1 MAKEI
6 EKKSFTMADFAKKLN
21 KEYSNNNLVI
31 KSDVVPVY
39 KRLSSGMMGMDY
51 PLYGGLP
58 YGRMMVYAGLE
69 HSGKTTAAC
78 AELAAYQRENPD
90 KVCVYVDVEHSLDLQ
105 FQALMNGID
114 LERLYYISPEGM
126 SGEQI
131 LEMILEL
138 QETDDIGLIVLDSI
152 PALVPQ
158 SIMENEFTKDMGMRG
173 NMAKGLHKFC
183 PTMCDKLARKGN
195 IMIMINQVR
204 VAGTTFTGAAIYK
217 EPGGDAPRYY
227 ASVKVRF
234 GKRVFMKEGDEIK
247 GDDGEGADGFRLKF
261 KITKNKTCA
270 CNRGG
275 GFITYKYETGAD
287 TVNDLIDVALQFDF
301 IKRLNNV
308 TYALVNLS
316 TGEVI
321 TDSETGETL
330 HGKKAYL
337 IDYLHTHDSFREKY
351 LAMIKEYISASNDK
365 SVLDKEALR
374 AIEEEEDA
382 IERPQE
388 DVAKRKIL
396 LEGE

>member
-1 MAKEI
+1 MAKDT
-6 EKKSFTMADFAKKLN
+6 EKKSFTMADFAKKIN

-31 KSDVVPVY
+31 KSDVVPSY
-39 KRLSSGMMGMDY
+39 RRLTSGQMGVDY

-58 YGRMMVYAGLE
+58 YGRMAVFAGLE

-78 AELAAYQRENPD
+78 AQLAAYQRENLD
-90 KVCVYVDVEHSLDLQ
+90 KICVYVDVEHSLDIQ

-138 QETDDIGLIVLDSI
+138 EETDDIGLIVLDSI

-158 SIMENEFTKDMGMRG
+158 NVMENEFSKDMGMRG
-173 NMAKGLHKFC
+173 NMARSLHKFC

-204 VAGTTFTGAAIYK
+204 VAGKTFTGANIYS

-234 GKRVFMKEGDEIK
+234 GKRVFMKDGDELK

-275 GFITYKYETGAD
+275 GFATFSYESGAD
-287 TVNDLIDVALQFDF
+287 RINDLIDVALQFDF
-301 IKRLNNV
+301 IKRINNV
-308 TYALVNLS
+308 TYSLVNLS

-330 HGKKAYL
+330 QGKKAFIIEYL
-337 IDYLHTHDSFREKY
+337 QAHETFRDKY
-351 LAMIKEYISASNDK
+351 LTMIKEYISASNDK
-365 SVLDKEALR
+365 SVLDKESLK
-374 AIEEEEDA
+374 AIEAEEDA
-382 IERPQE
+382 IERPKE
-388 DVAKRKIL
+388 DEVKRKVL